1 MVSCKRVVFLEAR
14 GLIAFV
20 CAVFSVKLLL
30 MQTSGRSADDR
41 VIVKTATDRVIVD
54 TTTGEITPIVEV
66 KGKFVFPGGFAFV
79 GLVYISKLRN
89 VKLSAD
95 GYRLALLLMEESGYC
110 GICAKPYKDI
120 AAMLGVLPS
129 RISRLL
135 AMLEKVGVAQRIGN
149 RQSGTV
155 MVNPAFCFRG
165 SAKEQHKALEMW
177 AAQRPFGVIMADLK
191 TA

>member
-1 MVSCKRVVFLEAR
+1 MFTRKTR
-14 GLIAFV
+14 G
-20 CAVFSVKLLL
+20 KLLT
-30 MQTSGRSADDR
+30 MRSSGRTADDR
-41 VIVKTATDRVIVD
+41 VLVKTSTDRVIVY

-66 KGKFVFPGGFAFV
+66 KGKFCFPGGFAFV
-79 GLVYISKLRN
+79 GLVYISKLRT

-95 GYRLALLLMEESGYC
+95 GYRLALLLMEQSGYG
-110 GICAKPYKDI
+110 GICAKPYNQL
-120 AAMLGVLPS
+120 AEMLSVHPS

-135 AMLEKVGVAQRIGN
+135 TALEKVGVAQRIGN

-177 AAQRPFGVIMADLK
+177 AEHRPFGIALREKM